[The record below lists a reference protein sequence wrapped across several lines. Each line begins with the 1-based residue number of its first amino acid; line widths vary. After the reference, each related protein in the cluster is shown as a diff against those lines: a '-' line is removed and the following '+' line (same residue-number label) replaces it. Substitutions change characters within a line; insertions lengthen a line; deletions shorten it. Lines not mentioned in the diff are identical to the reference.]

1 MRGRTRVADYK
12 IANVAVIGLGKMGL
26 PMVRHLLGKG
36 FTVIGFDVDKAK
48 IAEAQKAGARGATS
62 PGDAAREADLT
73 FIAVGFDSEAEKA
86 ILGADGIAKAA
97 KQGAIVAIA
106 STVAP
111 STAKRIE
118 KRAGRADLV
127 FLDTPMCRGEE
138 AAINGKLLL
147 MGGGDKAA
155 FDACRPA
162 FAAFASDVFHLGALG
177 AGSVGKMINNQILWA
192 CISANHEGLKLG
204 TALGVQREALRTALV
219 ASSAQNWAL
228 STEIQR
234 HAMPW
239 AEKDMMLV
247 LKEADTLRLSLPLAG
262 AVKEIIKG
270 IKLELGH
277 PTPMPVED

>member
-1 MRGRTRVADYK
+1 MPDYK
-12 IANVAVIGLGKMGL
+12 ISNVAVIGLGKMGL
-26 PMVRHLLGKG
+26 PMVRHLLAKG
-36 FTVIGFDVDKAK
+36 FKVSGFDLDKAK
-48 IAEAQKAGARGATS
+48 VAEAQKAGARPAAS
-62 PGDAAREADLT
+62 PGDAARDADLA
-73 FIAVGFDSEAEKA
+73 FIAVGFDSEAEKTV
-86 ILGADGIAKAA
+86 LGDDGIAKAA

-111 STAKRIE
+111 STAKKLA
-118 KRAGRADLV
+118 KRANRPDLA

-138 AAINGKLLL
+138 AAVNGKLLL

-162 FAAFASDVFHLGALG
+162 FSAFASDVFHLGALG

-192 CISANHEGLKLG
+192 CIAANHEGLKLG
-204 TALGVQREALRTALV
+204 TALGVEREALRTALCS
-219 ASSAQNWAL
+219 SSAQNWAL
-228 STEIQR
+228 ETEIQR

-247 LKEADTLRLSLPLAG
+247 LKEADTLRLPLPLAG

-270 IKLELGH
+270 VKLELGH
-277 PTPMPVED
+277 PTPMPVDD

>member
-1 MRGRTRVADYK
+1 MPDYK

-26 PMVRHLLGKG
+26 PMVQHLLAKG
-36 FTVIGFDVDKAK
+36 FKVAGFDVDKAK
-48 IAEAQKAGARGATS
+48 VAAAQKAGARAASS
-62 PGDAAREADLT
+62 PGNAARDADLT
-73 FIAVGFDSEAEKA
+73 FIAVGFDSEAEKT
-86 ILGADGIAKAA
+86 ILGDDGVAKSA
-97 KQGAIVAIA
+97 KNGAIVAIA

-111 STAKRIE
+111 STAKKIA
-118 KRAGRADLV
+118 KRANRSDLV
-127 FLDTPMCRGEE
+127 FLDTPMCRGEQ
-138 AAINGKLLL
+138 AALDGKLLL

-162 FAAFASDVFHLGALG
+162 FAAFASDVFHLGPLG

-204 TALGVQREALRTALV
+204 TALGVERETLRTALC

-228 STEIQR
+228 ETQIQR

-247 LKEADTLRLSLPLAG
+247 LKEADAARLPLPLAG

-277 PTPMPVED
+277 PTPTPVED